1 MKNIFKFLI
10 GLIIFGVATECF
22 ATPKKVNE
30 VTHTFGYT
38 DSVIL
43 ASPDGD
49 VLQIGKYKS
58 VNSPMGTA
66 ASATALISTKSNV
79 VAILV
84 TSVSAGGYVT
94 FSDGSLTTDYKFEVA
109 AGTANDTKIIERVFG
124 FMFNK
129 EVVVTKSSSL
139 IDLTIIYD

>member
-66 ASATALISTKSNV
+66 ASETALISTKSNV
-79 VAILV
+79 VGILI

-109 AGTANDTKIIERVFG
+109 VGTANDTKPINLVFG